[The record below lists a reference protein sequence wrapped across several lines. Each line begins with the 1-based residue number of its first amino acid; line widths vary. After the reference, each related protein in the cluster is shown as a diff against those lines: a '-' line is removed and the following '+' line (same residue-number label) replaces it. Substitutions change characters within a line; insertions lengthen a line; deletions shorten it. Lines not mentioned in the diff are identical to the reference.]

1 MNTELRDEL
10 LNSQPQATPGNTD
23 RQEPVAENDTP
34 EVYNRKRYHSSA
46 MYAAS
51 KWHSAVKHVKSP
63 NGGHSM
69 LPVQL

>member
-10 LNSQPQATPGNTD
+10 LNNQSQEASASNDQPAASN
-23 RQEPVAENDTP
+23 ENDTP

-51 KWHSAVKHVKSP
+51 KWHSAVKHVKSV
-63 NGGHSM
+63 NGSHSM
-69 LPVQL
+69 LPTQL